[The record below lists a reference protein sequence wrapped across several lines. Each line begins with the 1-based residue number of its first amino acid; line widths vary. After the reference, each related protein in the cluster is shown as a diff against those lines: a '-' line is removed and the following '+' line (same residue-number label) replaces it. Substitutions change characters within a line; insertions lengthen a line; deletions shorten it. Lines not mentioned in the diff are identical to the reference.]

1 MEQGG
6 ALRLYLPEGPADVY
20 PQDGVTKLQ
29 LAEYFAAVGEVAMPH
44 YEDRPLSILRNTHGA
59 QPFFQKH
66 FLEES
71 SAGLRI
77 VRISNAGLRESH
89 THDVGITRESPN
101 YPGAV

>member
-1 MEQGG
+1 AAG
-6 ALRLYLPEGPADVY
+6 ARAGTSDAAQVGKQKLTHPDRVLY

-29 LAEYFAAVGEVAMPH
+29 LAEYFADIGEAAMPH
-44 YEDRPLSILRNTHGA
+44 YEDRPLSILRNTHGS

-77 VRISNAGLRESH
+77 VRIPNAHKDTDFVVCLL
-89 THDVGITRESPN
+89 
-101 YPGAV
+101 A